1 MYKLTLEYIREGN
14 NILPKGFIRY
24 VTIEDKNKF
33 NTYMGVLNTNSWKI
47 LSIDV
52 IETKPIR
59 YLNRA
64 SV

>member
-1 MYKLTLEYIREGN
+1 MYKLTIEYRKEGGF
-14 NILPKGFIRY
+14 LPKGFIRY
-24 VTIEDKNKF
+24 VSFEDTDKF
-33 NTYMGVLNTNSWKI
+33 NNYLGILNTNSWKV

-64 SV
+64 